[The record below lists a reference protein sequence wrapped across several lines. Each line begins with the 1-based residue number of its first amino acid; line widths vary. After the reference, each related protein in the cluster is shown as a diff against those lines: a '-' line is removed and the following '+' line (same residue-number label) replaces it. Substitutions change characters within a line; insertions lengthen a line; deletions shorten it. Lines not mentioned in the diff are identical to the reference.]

1 MRNAIMRACGA
12 AILVLLGGCTTSLS
26 TRPDFNRTS
35 SHDALPGISYALPM
49 LQYEIKATYKIVDCP
64 RAAVGAD
71 PKSDLDMTVEATATS
86 GYVAGERYV
95 IDYRALGNK
104 LKITDFS
111 IETHPGS
118 GTLKAINASAE
129 DKTGDVIKAVV
140 DTAVTGASL
149 ATGVPAT
156 PQSVTPAEAA
166 AAAFVKNAT
175 VQKVKLVCNDDAQRL
190 TTDSVTARKRVKELI
205 KLLEQGGKEAD
216 TLAVRATLKLSDAND
231 AIKLL
236 KLHESQ
242 LALSKELTELQAKLA
257 ENDGKLTFT
266 ETTRWPGAFDTTPG
280 PITSSELF
288 KAWADKWVDVDIA
301 PYSATDPVKLAAAID
316 QLDAS
321 PKAAAP
327 EAAKLATD
335 TISILKVTLEG
346 VAADD
351 GCDIGEEAS
360 RCARRRLGL
369 YASLET
375 DQAAPPECKKV
386 KFGVPCLVENGFT
399 PARDATNDK
408 GIFIREP
415 VLARLV
421 LCDRDKACANTK
433 VKPIFEG
440 SMVMAPQKG
449 QLRFLQFSNGPFQN
463 NVLGVSL
470 RLDGGIEKMQYS
482 EKSAVMAG
490 ALASISASASK
501 VDAYLKAQ
509 EAARDKAEADAKA
522 EIAANRAEA
531 KAIRDDQLSQLQFQR
546 DKFATEKAIHDQLN
560 PPPPEE
566 PAVSKEYANETLR
579 LQAELTR
586 ANTLIGIKE
595 AQAKF
600 AALP

>member
-1 MRNAIMRACGA
+1 
-12 AILVLLGGCTTSLS
+12 
-26 TRPDFNRTS
+26 
-35 SHDALPGISYALPM
+35 
-49 LQYEIKATYKIVDCP
+49 
-64 RAAVGAD
+64 
-71 PKSDLDMTVEATATS
+71 
-86 GYVAGERYV
+86 
-95 IDYRALGNK
+95 
-104 LKITDFS
+104 
-111 IETHPGS
+111 
-118 GTLKAINASAE
+118 
-129 DKTGDVIKAVV
+129 
-140 DTAVTGASL
+140 
-149 ATGVPAT
+149 
-156 PQSVTPAEAA
+156 
-166 AAAFVKNAT
+166 
-175 VQKVKLVCNDDAQRL
+175 
-190 TTDSVTARKRVKELI
+190 
-205 KLLEQGGKEAD
+205 
-216 TLAVRATLKLSDAND
+216 
-231 AIKLL
+231 
-236 KLHESQ
+236 
-242 LALSKELTELQAKLA
+242 
-257 ENDGKLTFT
+257 
-266 ETTRWPGAFDTTPG
+266 
-280 PITSSELF
+280 
-288 KAWADKWVDVDIA
+288 
-301 PYSATDPVKLAAAID
+301 
-316 QLDAS
+316 
-321 PKAAAP
+321 
-327 EAAKLATD
+327 
-335 TISILKVTLEG
+335 
-346 VAADD
+346 
-351 GCDIGEEAS
+351 
-360 RCARRRLGL
+360 
-369 YASLET
+369 
-375 DQAAPPECKKV
+375 V